1 MKEEAPKKNMA
12 QSTQPSVA
20 PSASVNPG
28 WRRFIRKS
36 TTPSYESLTE
46 RLLEGD
52 RVALA
57 QAITLVE
64 STLPK
69 HIEQAH
75 YLVEHCLPQ
84 SGQSTRIGIT
94 GAPGAGKSTF
104 IDAFGKTL
112 IESGRQ
118 VAVLAIDPSSQ
129 LSKGSILGDKTRM
142 PTLANA
148 PQAFIRPSPSGS
160 SLGGVARKTRETILL
175 CEAAGFDTIIVE
187 TVGVGQSETA
197 VHSMVDFFI
206 LLLIPGAGD
215 ELQGIKR
222 GIVEMADLI
231 LVNKADGE
239 QLTQAKLAQ
248 AAYLN
253 ALHLYPA
260 RENGWIPP
268 VRLCSALCGEGIAE
282 TGDLIRKYT
291 AQMQSKGLF
300 QHKRQG
306 QAHYWMR
313 EAIAEQLHQLFYGHP
328 DVQHVLPLLEAE
340 VAAGKKSPFYAAEEL
355 LRIFIHSGP
364 SL

>member
-1 MKEEAPKKNMA
+1 MKKDTPKKNTA
-12 QSTQPSVA
+12 QSARPGVTPPS
-20 PSASVNPG
+20 SLNPG
-28 WRRFIRKS
+28 WRRFIRQS
-36 TTPSYESLTE
+36 STPSYESLTE

-52 RVALA
+52 RVALG
-57 QAITLVE
+57 QAITLIE

-75 YLVEHCLPQ
+75 YLIEHCLPQ
-84 SGQSTRIGIT
+84 SGNSTRIGIT

-104 IDAFGKTL
+104 IDALGETL
-112 IESGRQ
+112 IESGHQ

-142 PTLANA
+142 PILANA
-148 PQAFIRPSPSGS
+148 PQAFIRPSPSGN

-175 CEAAGFDTIIVE
+175 CEAAGFDTVIVE

-239 QLTQAKLAQ
+239 QLLQAQLAQ
-248 AAYLN
+248 AAYRN
-253 ALHLYPA
+253 ALHFYPA
-260 RENGWIPP
+260 RENGWAPP
-268 VRLCSALCGEGIAE
+268 VRLCSALCREGIAE
-282 TGDLIRKYT
+282 TEDLIREYA
-291 AQMQSKGLF
+291 AQMQSNGYF

-313 EAIAEQLHQLFYGHP
+313 EAIAEQLDQLFYGHP
-328 DVQHVLPLLEAE
+328 DVQHALPNLEAE
-340 VAAGKKSPFYAAEEL
+340 VADGKKSPFHAAEEL
-355 LRIFIHSGP
+355 LRIFIQSGQ
-364 SL
+364 

>member
-1 MKEEAPKKNMA
+1 MKEDTPNENKAHNTRPGIAP
-12 QSTQPSVA
+12 P
-20 PSASVNPG
+20 ASINPG

-36 TTPSYESLTE
+36 PPPSYESLAE

-52 RVALA
+52 RVALG
-57 QAITLVE
+57 QAITLIE

-75 YLVEHCLPQ
+75 YLIEYCLPQ

-104 IDAFGKTL
+104 IDAFGKNL

-148 PQAFIRPSPSGS
+148 PQAFIRPSPAGN

-175 CEAAGFDTIIVE
+175 CEAAGFDTVIVE

-239 QLTQAKLAQ
+239 QRIQAKLAQ
-248 AAYLN
+248 AAYQN
-253 ALHLYPA
+253 ALHFYPA
-260 RENGWIPP
+260 RENGWTPP
-268 VRLCSALCGEGIAE
+268 VRLCSALRGEGIAE
-282 TGDLIRKYT
+282 TGDLIREYT
-291 AQMQSKGLF
+291 EQMQHSGFF

-328 DVQHVLPLLEAE
+328 DVQHVLPALEAD
-340 VAAGKKSPFYAAEEL
+340 VAAGKKSPFHAAEEL
-355 LRIFIHSGP
+355 LQIFILSGQ
-364 SL
+364 